1 MEMTNVHK
9 AIDIKRILDAQLRLS
24 GVVEKT
30 PLSFSL
36 NLSEELETSVFLK
49 REDMQVVRSYK
60 IRGAYN
66 KMASLTEEEKN
77 KGVVCASAGN
87 HAQGVAFSC
96 NKLGIQ
102 GKIFMPVTTPQQKVK
117 QVKWFGKSSIEV
129 ILVGDTFDDSNNE
142 AIRYCKEK
150 QLVFVPPF
158 DDEKVIEGQ
167 GTVALEILEQLTDP
181 IDYVFVPIGGGGLAA
196 GLSSVFSQLSP
207 TTKIIGVQPAGAPSM
222 YQSIKKGER
231 IKLDNIEKFVDGAA
245 VKQPGLITFDICE
258 KLLHD
263 IILIEEGE
271 ICTTMLKLYN
281 ENAIVVE
288 PAGALSIAALKQYK
302 EKIKGKRVVC
312 VVSGSNNDITRM
324 EEIKER
330 SLLHEGLKHYFLIT
344 FPQRAGAL
352 KEYLVNV
359 LNPTDDITYFQYVKK
374 NSRENGPA
382 VVGIELYSKDN
393 YDSLINKMNAY
404 NIQYEEINNKVELFK

>member
-1 MEMTNVHK
+1 MIKVHK
-9 AIDIKRILDAQLRLS
+9 AIDVKRILDAQLTLS

-36 NLSEELETSVFLK
+36 NLSEELTTSVYLK

-66 KMASLTEEEKN
+66 KMASLNEQERS

-117 QVKWFGKSSIEV
+117 QVKWFGKTSIDV
-129 ILVGDTFDDSNNE
+129 ILIGDTFDDSNNE

-150 QLVFVPPF
+150 ELIFVHPF

-167 GTVALEILEQLTDP
+167 GTVALEILEQLTEP

-196 GLSSVFSQLSP
+196 GLSSVFNQLSP

-231 IKLDNIEKFVDGAA
+231 VRLEHIEKFVDGAA
-245 VKQPGLITFDICE
+245 VKQPGVLTFDICE
-258 KLLHD
+258 ALLHD

-271 ICTTMLKLYN
+271 ICSTMLKLYN

-288 PAGALSIAALKQYK
+288 PAGALSIAALNQYK
-302 EKIKGKRVVC
+302 EKIKGKKVVC

-359 LNPTDDITYFQYVKK
+359 LNPTDDITYFQYIKK

>member
-1 MEMTNVHK
+1 M
-9 AIDIKRILDAQLRLS
+9 LDLADKIALDKMKEAQLQLS
-24 GVVEKT
+24 GVIEKT
-30 PLSFSL
+30 PLSYSL
-36 NLSEELETSVFLK
+36 NLSEELKASVYLK

-66 KMASLTEEEKN
+66 KIASLNKEERTR
-77 KGVVCASAGN
+77 GVVCASAGN

-117 QVKWFGKSSIEV
+117 QVKWFGKLFVEV
-129 ILVGDTFDDSNNE
+129 VLVGDTFDDAYQE
-142 AIRYCKEK
+142 AIKYCTENRM
-150 QLVFVPPF
+150 LFVHPF

-167 GTVALEILEQLTDP
+167 ATIGLEILEQVDNK

-196 GLSSVFSQLSP
+196 GLGSVFKQVSP
-207 TTKIIGVQPAGAPSM
+207 ETKIIGVQPAGAPSM
-222 YQSIKKGER
+222 YRSIKEGKR
-231 IKLDNIEKFVDGAA
+231 IKLDTIEKFVDGAS
-245 VKQPGLITFDICE
+245 VKQPGKLTYEIC
-258 KLLHD
+258 KDVLDD

-271 ICTTMLKLYN
+271 ICSIMLKLYN

-288 PAGALSIAALKQYK
+288 PAGALSIAALNQYK
-302 EKIKGKRVVC
+302 EKIKGKNVVC
-312 VVSGSNNDITRM
+312 IISGSNNDITRM

-330 SLLHEGLKHYFLIT
+330 SLLYEGLKHYFLIT

-352 KEYLVNV
+352 REYLVNV
-359 LNPTDDITYFQYVKK
+359 LDPTDDITFFQYVKR

-382 VVGIELYSKDN
+382 IVGLELNTKSGFDK
-393 YDSLINKMNAY
+393 LIANMKLH
-404 NIQYEEINNKVELFK
+404 NIQYEHINDKQELFR

>member
-1 MEMTNVHK
+1 MLKTHK
-9 AIDIKRILDAQLRLS
+9 AIEVKGVLDAQLKLS
-24 GVVEKT
+24 GVAEKT
-30 PLSFSL
+30 PLNFSL
-36 NLSEELETSVFLK
+36 NLSEELNASVFLK

-60 IRGAYN
+60 LRGAYN
-66 KMASLTEEEKN
+66 KMASLREAEKS

-117 QVKWFGKSSIEV
+117 QVKWFGKASIEV
-129 ILVGDTFDDSNNE
+129 ILVGDTFDDSSNE
-142 AIRYCKEK
+142 ALRYCQENDM
-150 QLVFVPPF
+150 VFVHPF

-167 GTVALEILEQLTDP
+167 GTVGLEILEQMTQSL
-181 IDYVFVPIGGGGLAA
+181 DYVFVPIGGGGLAA
-196 GLSSVFSQLSP
+196 GLGSVFQQLSP
-207 TTKIIGVQPAGAPSM
+207 ATKIIGVQPAGAPSM
-222 YQSIKKGER
+222 YQSIKQGER
-231 IKLDNIEKFVDGAA
+231 LKLENIEKFVDGAA
-245 VKQPGLITFDICE
+245 VKQPGMLTFEVCKE
-258 KLLHD
+258 VLHD

-288 PAGALSIAALKQYK
+288 PAGALSVASLNHYK
-302 EKIKGKRVVC
+302 EKIAGKRVAC
-312 VVSGSNNDITRM
+312 VISGSNNDITRM

-352 KEYLVNV
+352 KEYLINV

-382 VVGIELYSKDN
+382 VVGIELFSKDN
-393 YDSLINKMNAY
+393 YNLLIEKMNSY

>member
-1 MEMTNVHK
+1 MVETHIAVNVK
-9 AIDIKRILDAQLRLS
+9 GVLDAQLKLS

-30 PLSFSL
+30 PLNFSM
-36 NLSEELETSVFLK
+36 NLSEELNSSVFLK

-66 KMASLTEEEKN
+66 KMASLTEAEKSR
-77 KGVVCASAGN
+77 GVVCASAGN

-117 QVKWFGKSSIEV
+117 QVKWFGKSTIEV
-129 ILVGDTFDDSNNE
+129 ILVGDTFDDSSNE
-142 AIRYCKEK
+142 AIRYCKENNM
-150 QLVFVPPF
+150 VFVHPF

-167 GTVALEILEQLTDP
+167 GTVGLEILEQANQP
-181 IDYVFVPIGGGGLAA
+181 IDYIFVPIGGGGLAA
-196 GLSSVFSQLSP
+196 GLGSVFRQLSP
-207 TTKIIGVQPAGAPSM
+207 STKIIGVQPAGAPSM

-231 IKLDNIEKFVDGAA
+231 IKLDHIEKFVDGAA
-245 VKQPGLITFDICE
+245 VKQPGLLTFDICRE
-258 KLLHD
+258 VLDD

-271 ICTTMLKLYN
+271 ICSTMLKLYN

-288 PAGALSIAALKQYK
+288 PAGALSIAALNHYK
-302 EKIKGKRVVC
+302 EKIEGKKVVC
-312 VVSGSNNDITRM
+312 VLSGSNNDITRM

-393 YDSLINKMNAY
+393 YNSLIEKMNAY

>member
-1 MEMTNVHK
+1 MIVAQNAVE
-9 AIDIKRILDAQLRLS
+9 IKKVVDAQLRLN
-24 GVVEKT
+24 GVIEKT
-30 PLSFSL
+30 PFHLSL
-36 NLSEELETSVFLK
+36 NLSEEMNASIFLK

-66 KMASLTEEEKN
+66 KIASLTDAEK
-77 KGVVCASAGN
+77 KQGVVCASAGN
-87 HAQGVAFSC
+87 HAQGVAFAC

-117 QVKWFGKSSIEV
+117 QVKWFGKSFVEV
-129 ILVGDTFDDSNNE
+129 ILIGDTFDDSSNE
-142 AIRYCKEK
+142 ATRYCSENNM
-150 QLVFVPPF
+150 VFVHPF

-167 GTVALEILEQLTDP
+167 GTVGLEIIEQAGQPL
-181 IDYVFVPIGGGGLAA
+181 DYVIVPIGGGGLAS
-196 GLSSVFSQLSP
+196 GLGSVFSQLSP

-222 YQSIKKGER
+222 QKSIEKGQR
-231 IKLDNIEKFVDGAA
+231 LKLEHIEKFVDGAA
-245 VKQPGLITFDICE
+245 VKQPGALTFEICKE
-258 KLLHD
+258 VLDD
-263 IILIEEGE
+263 IILVEEGE
-271 ICTTMLKLYN
+271 ICSTMLKLYN

-288 PAGALSIAALKQYK
+288 PAGALSIAALNHIKD
-302 EKIKGKRVVC
+302 KIAGKRVVC
-312 VVSGSNNDITRM
+312 IISGSNNDITRM

-330 SLLHEGLKHYFLIT
+330 SLLYEGLKHYFLIT

-382 VVGIELYSKDN
+382 VVGIELFSKEN
-393 YDSLINKMNAY
+393 YQQLIDKMKAY

>member
-1 MEMTNVHK
+1 MIGTQITIHVK
-9 AIDIKRILDAQLRLS
+9 KVLDAQSKLS
-24 GVVEKT
+24 GVAEKT
-30 PLSFSL
+30 PLNFSL
-36 NLSEELETSVFLK
+36 NLSEELQSAVFLK

-60 IRGAYN
+60 LRGAYN
-66 KMASLTEEEKN
+66 KMASLSEAEKSR
-77 KGVVCASAGN
+77 GIVCASAGN

-96 NKLGIQ
+96 NKLGIE

-117 QVKWFGKSSIEV
+117 QVKWFGKSNIEV

-142 AIRYCKEK
+142 ALQYCKQNNK
-150 QLVFVPPF
+150 VFVPPF
-158 DDEKVIEGQ
+158 DDQKVIEGQ
-167 GTVALEILEQLTDP
+167 GTIGLEILEQASKP
-181 IDYVFVPIGGGGLAA
+181 IDYIFVPVGGGGLAA
-196 GLSSVFSQLSP
+196 GLGSVFRQLSP
-207 TTKIIGVQPAGAPSM
+207 HTKIIGVQPAGAPSM
-222 YQSIKKGER
+222 YESIKKGER
-231 IKLDNIEKFVDGAA
+231 LKLEHIEKFVDGAA
-245 VKQPGLITFDICE
+245 VKQPGVLTFDICRDV
-258 KLLHD
+258 LDD

-271 ICTTMLKLYN
+271 ICSIMLKLYN

-288 PAGALSIAALKQYK
+288 PAGALSIAALNHFKG
-302 EKIKGKRVVC
+302 EIKGKNVVC
-312 VVSGSNNDITRM
+312 VISGSNNDITRM

-382 VVGIELYSKDN
+382 VVGIELFSKDN
-393 YDSLINKMNAY
+393 YNSLIEKMNSY

>member
-1 MEMTNVHK
+1 MIVTENTV
-9 AIDIKRILDAQLRLS
+9 DIKKVLDAQLRLS

-30 PLSFSL
+30 PLNLSL
-36 NLSEELETSVFLK
+36 NLSEELNASIYLK

-66 KMASLTEEEKN
+66 KIASLTEAEK
-77 KGVVCASAGN
+77 KQGVVCASAGN
-87 HAQGVAFSC
+87 HAQGVAYSC
-96 NKLGIQ
+96 HKLGIQ

-129 ILVGDTFDDSNNE
+129 VLVGDTYDDSFSE
-142 AIRYCKEK
+142 AMRYCTENNR
-150 QLVFVPPF
+150 VFVHPF
-158 DDEKVIEGQ
+158 DDKKVIEGQ
-167 GTVALEILEQLTDP
+167 GTVGLEIIEQAGQA
-181 IDYVFVPIGGGGLAA
+181 IDYVIVPIGGGGLAA
-196 GLSSVFSQLSP
+196 GLGSVLSQLSP
-207 TTKIIGVQPAGAPSM
+207 ETKIIGVQPAGAPSM
-222 YQSIKKGER
+222 KRSIENGER
-231 IKLDNIEKFVDGAA
+231 IKLDHIEKFVDGAA
-245 VKQPGLITFDICE
+245 VKQPGALTFEICKDVLDE
-258 KLLHD
+258 
-263 IILIEEGE
+263 IILVEEGE
-271 ICTTMLKLYN
+271 ICSTMLKLYN

-288 PAGALSIAALKQYK
+288 PAGALSIAALNQIKD
-302 EKIKGKRVVC
+302 KIAGKKVVC
-312 VVSGSNNDITRM
+312 IISGSNNDITRM

-330 SLLHEGLKHYFLIT
+330 SLMYEGLKHYFLIT

-382 VVGIELYSKDN
+382 VVGIELFSKEN
-393 YDSLINKMNAY
+393 YNSLIEKMNAY

>member
-1 MEMTNVHK
+1 MIATQNAVE
-9 AIDIKRILDAQLRLS
+9 IKKVVDAQLRLN
-24 GVVEKT
+24 GVIEKT
-30 PLSFSL
+30 PFTLSL
-36 NLSEELETSVFLK
+36 NLSEELNASIFLK

-66 KMASLTEEEKN
+66 KIGSLTDAEK
-77 KGVVCASAGN
+77 KQGVVCASAGN
-87 HAQGVAFSC
+87 HAQGVAFAC

-117 QVKWFGKSSIEV
+117 QVKWFGKSFVEV
-129 ILVGDTFDDSNNE
+129 ILVGDTFDDSSNE
-142 AIRYCKEK
+142 AIRYCT
-150 QLVFVPPF
+150 QNNMVFVHPF

-167 GTVALEILEQLTDP
+167 GTVGLEIIEQAGQP
-181 IDYVFVPIGGGGLAA
+181 IDYVIVPIGGGGLAS
-196 GLSSVFSQLSP
+196 GLGSVFSQLSP

-222 YQSIKKGER
+222 KKSIEKGER
-231 IKLDNIEKFVDGAA
+231 LKLEQIEKFVDGAA
-245 VKQPGLITFDICE
+245 VKQPGALTFEICKE
-258 KLLHD
+258 VLD
-263 IILIEEGE
+263 EIILVEEGE
-271 ICTTMLKLYN
+271 ICSTMLKLYN

-288 PAGALSIAALKQYK
+288 PAGALSIAALNHIKD
-302 EKIKGKRVVC
+302 KIAGKRVVC
-312 VVSGSNNDITRM
+312 IISGSNNDITRM

-330 SLLHEGLKHYFLIT
+330 SLLYEGLKHYFLIT

-382 VVGIELYSKDN
+382 VVGIELFSKEN
-393 YDSLINKMNAY
+393 YHLLIDKMKAY